1 MPGSPPTPPP
11 FYNAAHFPP
20 EESVGYLMRKVISSI
35 RSQVDARL
43 SSHGLTY
50 AQWLPLYKLAVCQEP
65 ATVAG
70 LARDLEVDPATITRV
85 LDRLEAKNLVQ
96 RERATHDRRVVQL
109 ALTAEGQAIAAQ
121 VPPVLADVLNTH
133 LSDFTH
139 DEWQLL
145 LRLLHRMLANGTA
158 HT

>member
-65 ATVAG
+65 TTVAG

-133 LSDFTH
+133 LSDFTP

-145 LRLLHRMLANGTA
+145 LRMLHRMLANGAA